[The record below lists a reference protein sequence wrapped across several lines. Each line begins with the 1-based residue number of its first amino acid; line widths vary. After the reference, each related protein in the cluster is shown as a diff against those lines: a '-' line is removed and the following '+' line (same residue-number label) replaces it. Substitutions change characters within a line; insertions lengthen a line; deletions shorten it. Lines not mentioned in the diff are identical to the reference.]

1 MSKETKNKIE
11 LLILLIILVIVIIF
25 AVNFFNKDKNHGAK
39 EENNATSGVDMEDSA
54 YEGMNV
60 YKKNGETI
68 IEDSNGTKTVETTK
82 TKEKTSL
89 VATTENDR
97 EKYQIKDVKVREANG
112 NTIISGNVTNN
123 DSKKHNLIINV
134 KFYSSD
140 NKIKG
145 ATSKKIE
152 VKSKQTE
159 NFTMST
165 MDDLTQYTY
174 KIVVEYA
181 D

>member
-11 LLILLIILVIVIIF
+11 LLVLLIILVLVIIF
-25 AVNFFNKDKNHGAK
+25 AVNFFNKDKNK
-39 EENNATSGVDMEDSA
+39 ETIEESNGTSAVDMEDSA

-68 IEDSNGTKTVETTK
+68 IEDSNGAKTIETTK

-89 VATTENDR
+89 VATTQSDKEN
-97 EKYQIKDVKVREANG
+97 YQIKDVKVRESNG
-112 NTIISGNVTNN
+112 STIISGTNN
-123 DSKKHNLIINV
+123 DSKKHNLVINV

-174 KIVVEYA
+174 KITVEYA